1 MSNSPWI
8 SIICGLVGAGVSL
21 WLRKYL
27 IKWIPAAY
35 RSKMS
40 KPLSKEVGYA
50 ILISDALFFLC
61 LFGAILFYL
70 MGFFKNNDW
79 RGLGFFMGF
88 AFMSP
93 LVVIPMISL
102 IFKQRIKDS
111 FVAFAVSD
119 GAPPGCLY
127 TIIGVGIFAF
137 LAALLSLLIK

>member
-1 MSNSPWI
+1 MT
-8 SIICGLVGAGVSL
+8 
-21 WLRKYL
+21 
-27 IKWIPAAY
+27 
-35 RSKMS
+35 

-50 ILISDALFFLC
+50 IVISDLLFFLC
-61 LFGAILFYL
+61 LFVAISFYS

-79 RGLGFFMGF
+79 RGLGIFMGF

-93 LVVIPMISL
+93 LVVVPITSL

-127 TIIGVGIFAF
+127 IVIGVGVFAF